1 LPTLETKE
9 MNTFN
14 DIKELVTALK
24 REEKL
29 ISEMFSKRKS
39 IDYKLNDALELV
51 DYEESRIDL
60 LIQKAVIRQNG
71 DFLEL
76 DGQFLEFFEQV
87 LYVSEEIN
95 LSYIDENI
103 KNIKENIVY
112 FLNESS
118 ENRRYA
124 YLRFIKKTFRNMGL
138 ITLRSVVDL
147 RRNIENTF
155 KNESNYKNKQL
166 KLENLDEKRTV
177 VTKLIQQTL
186 LLINEEELTF
196 FNRALDEELGRIII
210 ELKNQLGE
218 CSHNLIEIEKQII
231 DYLNQIKQQG
241 RFLEKLRKLKY
252 LKDNFIIEAETNI
265 KQIVSNKNEVIF
277 ETKLNESINLSID
290 FLREDERAF
299 NAIKRIAKNH
309 RDRLLFKPEMAER
322 ISNDYLDNN
331 IEEEIMVNLEEVRN
345 RFIATSDN
353 LFNFILNYDFLKEVE
368 FNERVTIF
376 CQIISQYEEELQIQ
390 DNYQTTNGI
399 EYAMV
404 FSR

>member
-1 LPTLETKE
+1 

-14 DIKELVTALK
+14 DIKELVTSLK

-39 IDYKLNDALELV
+39 IDYRLSDALELV

-60 LIQKAVIRQNG
+60 LIQKSVIRENG
-71 DFLEL
+71 GLLEL

-103 KNIKENIVY
+103 NKIKENIDY
-112 FLNESS
+112 FLNENN
-118 ENRRYA
+118 ENRRYS
-124 YLRFIKKTFRNMGL
+124 YLRFIKKTFRKMGI

-177 VTKLIQQTL
+177 VTNLIQQTL
-186 LLINEEELTF
+186 ALINEEEITF
-196 FNRALDEELGRIII
+196 FNRALDEELSRIII
-210 ELKNQLGE
+210 ELKHQLGE

-241 RFLEKLRKLKY
+241 KFLEKLRKLKY
-252 LKDNFIIEAETNI
+252 LKDNFTIEAETDI
-265 KQIVSNKNEVIF
+265 RQIVSNKNQVIF
-277 ETKLNESINLSID
+277 EVRTNQPLNLSID
-290 FLREDERAF
+290 FLRESEKAF
-299 NAIKRIAKNH
+299 DAIKRIAKNH
-309 RDRLLFKPEMAER
+309 KDRLLFKPEIAES
-322 ISNDYLDNN
+322 ISKEYLENN
-331 IEEEIMVNLEEVRN
+331 IEEEVMINLEEVRN
-345 RFIATSDN
+345 RFVATSDN
-353 LFNFILNYDFLKEVE
+353 LFNFILNYDFLIDVD

-376 CQIISQYEEELQIQ
+376 CQIISQYEQELKINDNFQI
-390 DNYQTTNGI
+390 TNGI

-404 FSR
+404 FSK

>member
-1 LPTLETKE
+1 

-39 IDYKLNDALELV
+39 IDYRLSDALELV

-60 LIQKAVIRQNG
+60 LIQKSVIRENG
-71 DFLEL
+71 GLLEL

-103 KNIKENIVY
+103 KNIKENTVY
-112 FLNESS
+112 FLNEPN
-118 ENRRYA
+118 ENRRYT

-138 ITLRSVVDL
+138 VTLRSVVDL

-166 KLENLDEKRTV
+166 KLKNLDEKRTV
-177 VTKLIQQTL
+177 VTNLIQQTL
-186 LLINEEELTF
+186 ALINEEELTF
-196 FNRALDEELGRIII
+196 FNRALDEELSRIII
-210 ELKNQLGE
+210 ELKHQLGE

-241 RFLEKLRKLKY
+241 KFLEKLRKLKY
-252 LKDNFIIEAETNI
+252 LKDNFTIEAETNI
-265 KQIVSNKNEVIF
+265 RQIISNKNQVIF
-277 ETKLNESINLSID
+277 ETRSNQPLNLSID
-290 FLREDERAF
+290 FLRESEKAF
-299 NAIKRIAKNH
+299 EAIKRIAQKHKN
-309 RDRLLFKPEMAER
+309 RLLFKPEIADS
-322 ISNDYLDNN
+322 ISNEYLENN
-331 IEEEIMVNLEEVRN
+331 IEKEIQISLEDVIKG
-345 RFIATSDN
+345 FTPTSDN
-353 LFNFILNYDFLKEVE
+353 LFNFILNYDFFKDVD

-376 CQIISQYEEELQIQ
+376 CKIISQYEQELKIKDNFQI
-390 DNYQTTNGI
+390 TNGI

-404 FSR
+404 FSK

>member
-1 LPTLETKE
+1 

-71 DFLEL
+71 DFVEL

-138 ITLRSVVDL
+138 ITLKSVVDL

-177 VTKLIQQTL
+177 VTNLIQQTL

-196 FNRALDEELGRIII
+196 FNRALDEELGKIII

-241 RFLEKLRKLKY
+241 KFLEKLRKLKY

-290 FLREDERAF
+290 FLKEDERAF
-299 NAIKRIAKNH
+299 NAIKRIAKNY
-309 RDRLLFKPEMAER
+309 RDRLLIKPEMAER
-322 ISNDYLDNN
+322 ISNDSLENN

-353 LFNFILNYDFLKEVE
+353 LFNFILNYDFLKVVD

>member
-1 LPTLETKE
+1 

-14 DIKELVTALK
+14 DIKELVTVLK
-24 REEKL
+24 KEEKL

-39 IDYKLNDALELV
+39 IDYRLNDALELV
-51 DYEESRIDL
+51 DYEENRIDR
-60 LIQKAVIRQNG
+60 LIEKSVIRENSG
-71 DFLEL
+71 LLEL
-76 DGQFLEFFEQV
+76 DAQFLDFFEQV

-103 KNIKENIVY
+103 KRIKENIVY
-112 FLNESS
+112 FLKEPNEK
-118 ENRRYA
+118 RKHT

-155 KNESNYKNKQL
+155 KNESNYKIKQL
-166 KLENLDEKRTV
+166 KLESLDKKRTV
-177 VTKLIQQTL
+177 VTSLIQQTL
-186 LLINEEELTF
+186 ALINEEEHTF
-196 FNRALDEELGRIII
+196 FNRALDEELSRIII
-210 ELKNQLGE
+210 ELKSQLGE

-231 DYLNQIKQQG
+231 DYLNQIKHQG
-241 RFLEKLRKLKY
+241 KFLEKLRKLKY
-252 LKDNFIIEAETNI
+252 LKDNFTIEAETNI
-265 KQIVSNKNEVIF
+265 KQIISNKNQVIF
-277 ETKLNESINLSID
+277 EARTNQNINLSID
-290 FLREDERAF
+290 FLREDEKAF
-299 NAIKRIAKNH
+299 DAIKRVARNY
-309 RDRLLFKPEMAER
+309 RGRLLFKQEIAES
-322 ISNDYLDNN
+322 ISNEYLENN
-331 IEEEIMVNLEEVRN
+331 IEDEVMINLEEVRN

-353 LFNFILNYDFLKEVE
+353 LFNFILNYDFLKEVD

-404 FSR
+404 FSK

>member
-1 LPTLETKE
+1 

-14 DIKELVTALK
+14 DIKELVTSLK

-39 IDYKLNDALELV
+39 IDYRLSDALELV

-60 LIQKAVIRQNG
+60 LIQKSVIRENG
-71 DFLEL
+71 GLLEL

-87 LYVSEEIN
+87 LYVSEEVN
-95 LSYIDENI
+95 LSFIDENI
-103 KNIKENIVY
+103 KKIKENIDY
-112 FLNESS
+112 FLNENN
-118 ENRRYA
+118 ENRRYS
-124 YLRFIKKTFRNMGL
+124 YLRFIKKTFRKMGI

-177 VTKLIQQTL
+177 VTNLIQQTL
-186 LLINEEELTF
+186 ALINEEEITF
-196 FNRALDEELGRIII
+196 FNRALDEELSRIII
-210 ELKNQLGE
+210 ELKHQLGE

-241 RFLEKLRKLKY
+241 KFLEKLRKLKY
-252 LKDNFIIEAETNI
+252 LKDNFTIEAETDI
-265 KQIVSNKNEVIF
+265 RQIVSNKNQVIF
-277 ETKLNESINLSID
+277 EARTNQPLNLSID
-290 FLREDERAF
+290 FLRESEKAF
-299 NAIKRIAKNH
+299 DTIKRIAKNYK
-309 RDRLLFKPEMAER
+309 DRLLFKPEIAES
-322 ISNDYLDNN
+322 ISKEYLENN
-331 IEEEIMVNLEEVRN
+331 IEEEVMINLEEVRN
-345 RFIATSDN
+345 RFVATSDN
-353 LFNFILNYDFLKEVE
+353 LFNFILNYNFLIDVD

-376 CQIISQYEEELQIQ
+376 CQIISQYEQELKIKDNFQI
-390 DNYQTTNGI
+390 TNGI

-404 FSR
+404 FSK

>member
-1 LPTLETKE
+1 

-14 DIKELVTALK
+14 DIKELVSALK

-39 IDYKLNDALELV
+39 IDYKLSDALELV

-60 LIQKAVIRQNG
+60 LIQKSVIRENG
-71 DFLEL
+71 GILEL

-103 KNIKENIVY
+103 KSIKENIGY
-112 FLNESS
+112 FLNENN
-118 ENRRYA
+118 ENRRYS
-124 YLRFIKKTFRNMGL
+124 YLRFIKKTLRKMGN

-147 RRNIENTF
+147 RRNIESTF

-166 KLENLDEKRTV
+166 KLENLDEKRSV
-177 VTKLIQQTL
+177 VTNLIKQTL
-186 LLINEEELTF
+186 AIINEEETTF
-196 FNRALDEELGRIII
+196 FNRALDEELNGIII
-210 ELKNQLGE
+210 ELKHQLGE

-241 RFLEKLRKLKY
+241 KFLEKLRKLKY
-252 LKDNFIIEAETNI
+252 LKDNFTIEAETDI
-265 KQIVSNKNEVIF
+265 RHIVSNKNQVIF
-277 ETKLNESINLSID
+277 EARTNQPLNLSID
-290 FLREDERAF
+290 FLRENEKAF
-299 NAIKRIAKNH
+299 EAIKRIAKNH
-309 RDRLLFKPEMAER
+309 KERLLFKPEIAES
-322 ISNDYLDNN
+322 ISEEYLENN
-331 IEEEIMVNLEEVRN
+331 IEEEIMINLEEIQN
-345 RFIATSDN
+345 RFVATSDN
-353 LFNFILNYDFLKEVE
+353 LFNFILNYDFLKDVD

-376 CQIISQYEEELQIQ
+376 CQIISQYEQELKIK
-390 DNYQTTNGI
+390 DNFQSTNGI

-404 FSR
+404 FPK